1 MPDNHADII
10 TQHIH
15 LSDNP
20 MELVAQVLESLTTNR
35 PAAETPLTANATIKS
50 SDANPSHL
58 YKVTLTQGAYS
69 GATGI
74 GWRAANRADTNTWCV
89 RINSEKMIWAPDD
102 HVAVTGFHHPDAPV
116 PTDNDDTAAPI
127 LNTEDAHPEGLYE
140 VNVDPYLY
148 PQSPF
153 PSPAT
158 AWRGGDNAPRWCVKN
173 GDGGMTW
180 VDDEEI
186 TIVGIVS
193 VPDHTDTVGSVWYDH
208 VQLQNEAPVGTI
220 VTDDDGF
227 DVARTDSGDGWIG
240 AGYPPKNGHQYGPW
254 VIKRWGA
261 PDDDA

>member
-1 MPDNHADII
+1 MPDNHADNI
-10 TQHIH
+10 TQNIH
-15 LSDNP
+15 ASDDP
-20 MELVAQVLESLTTNR
+20 MEIVARVLESLANR
-35 PAAETPLTANATIKS
+35 PAAETPLTVDATIKT

-58 YKVTLTQGAYS
+58 YKVTLTRGAYS
-69 GATGI
+69 GRTGI

-89 RINSEKMIWAPDD
+89 RINSEMMIWAPDA
-102 HVAVTGFHHPDAPV
+102 HVAVTGFHPWSAV
-116 PTDNDDTAAPI
+116 PPDNDDAGAAI
-127 LNTEDAHPEGLYE
+127 INTEDAHPEGLYE
-140 VNVDPYLY
+140 VNVDPCLY

-153 PSPAT
+153 PSPAM

-193 VPDHTDTVGSVWYDH
+193 VPDHTDTVGSVWFDH

-227 DVARTDSGDGWIG
+227 DVTRTDSGDGWAG
-240 AGYPPKNGHQYGPW
+240 AGYSPKNGNQYGPW
-254 VIKRWGA
+254 VIKRWGTA
-261 PDDDA
+261 DDDA